1 MRMRKIYRK
10 IAREHGVSPKEVR
23 EEMQAAIMQAYQ
35 NPPDDN
41 ITVAYQYRVPR
52 TGDVPTPEE
61 FIRYA
66 AWQIKK
72 ETK

>member
-1 MRMRKIYRK
+1 MSMRKIYRK

-41 ITVAYQYRVPR
+41 ITVAYQNCVPR
-52 TGDVPTPEE
+52 KGDVPTPEE

-66 AWQIKK
+66 AGQIKK

>member
-1 MRMRKIYRK
+1 MSMRKIYRK

-23 EEMQAAIMQAYQ
+23 EEMRAAIPHAYQ
-35 NPPDDN
+35 NPPHYN
-41 ITVAYQYRVPR
+41 ITDAYQNRVPR
-52 TGDVPTPEE
+52 KGDVPTPEE

-66 AWQIKK
+66 AGQIKK